1 VLQSQVFS
9 EPLLFLY
16 LLLVFIFIID
26 FIKNLGS
33 IYFHNYFKYLGCGI
47 LKSNEIYI
55 YIYIYIYI
63 KEQKIMTIYFFII
76 IIKYSKSSTVKFEL
90 Q

>member
-55 YIYIYIYI
+55 YI